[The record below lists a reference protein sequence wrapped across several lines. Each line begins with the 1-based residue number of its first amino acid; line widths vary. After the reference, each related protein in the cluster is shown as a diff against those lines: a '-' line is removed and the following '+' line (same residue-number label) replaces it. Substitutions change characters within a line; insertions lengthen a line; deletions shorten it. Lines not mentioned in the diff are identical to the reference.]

1 MQHERKTVK
10 GNNITY
16 NKKDGKVNKINKY
29 LNLGVNSLFNV
40 DDEVIIISADD
51 FDSIATADA
60 PTTDDKSLLD
70 EISKLEKTIEDKDN
84 KIKQLKDSYS
94 KLNDSVD
101 EVKALL
107 LSKDSTIDELEK
119 KLVKYD
125 AVDVDEFKE
134 KLASLNK
141 QNDDLNS
148 ELRKSNKIIMM
159 LQNQKMEYKD
169 LVNYNIRI
177 ADAYK
182 NQGMLNK
189 LLGRDAT
196 AEIIKPNLKLLDE
209 SGNVI
214 ADKKDAEIET
224 KHGRTSKK

>member
-60 PTTDDKSLLD
+60 PTTDDKTLLD

-84 KIKQLKDSYS
+84 EIKQLKDSYS

-224 KHGRTSKK
+224 KHSRTSKK

>member
-60 PTTDDKSLLD
+60 PTPDDKSLLD

-84 KIKQLKDSYS
+84 EIKQLKDSYS

-134 KLASLNK
+134 KLTSLNK

-224 KHGRTSKK
+224 KHSRTSKK